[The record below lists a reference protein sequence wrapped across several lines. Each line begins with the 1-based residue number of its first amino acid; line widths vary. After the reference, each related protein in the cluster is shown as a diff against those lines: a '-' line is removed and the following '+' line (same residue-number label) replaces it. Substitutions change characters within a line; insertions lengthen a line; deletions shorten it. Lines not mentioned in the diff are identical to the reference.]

1 MDYFNLYNYKLLS
14 DSVESDH
21 NINESFDQTLSEQNK
36 KNNFMLD
43 RALFNQKE
51 LNRSNEKISSVQ
63 SIQSIQPVQSIKSET
78 SSKLIDR
85 LVEEMSVKINKSDNK
100 YQSLAKSSSQSFNKS
115 DNTLLNN
122 MPDIEY
128 LPQFKETFNNDLNN
142 DTILFINENFENEST
157 KNYFKHI
164 KPLDSILI
172 NPAIIVLKPIFSFFN
187 YKSYDTG
194 LISLSS
200 YAIALFCAYNNK
212 KNMVWFYLFIG
223 AIGQYID
230 KLVYNNKKVTIKS
243 VNKHSL
249 LYLNEQLNVLIK
261 VSGFIIIYIFLSFVN
276 ISNYEIN
283 QQGKQSVY
291 LLLFLSIIL
300 LLLVYHTK
308 KNYDHCVKES
318 IDKQKKLFNKRE
330 EIKRKNNR
338 DKIKK
343 TTKTLR
349 KETIGEKTIRENNIK
364 DNKKKLVLINKKLKQ
379 IENFSPFGKN
389 INNFIYFSLI
399 LFISV
404 IIYIIVSN
412 YNIKLFG
419 KNKRNNNLLNVFILN
434 EEED

>member
-14 DSVESDH
+14 DSIESDH

-51 LNRSNEKISSVQ
+51 LNRSNEKVSSIQ
-63 SIQSIQPVQSIKSET
+63 SIQSIQSNQPVQSIKSET

-85 LVEEMSVKINKSDNK
+85 LVEEMGVKINKSDNK
-100 YQSLAKSSSQSFNKS
+100 SN
-115 DNTLLNN
+115 NILLNN
-122 MPDIEY
+122 MPKIEC
-128 LPQFKETFNNDLNN
+128 LPQFKETFNNDFNN
-142 DTILFINENFENEST
+142 DTNLFLNENFENEST
-157 KNYFKHI
+157 KDHFKHI

-172 NPAIIVLKPIFSFFN
+172 NPIIIILKPIFRFFN

-200 YAIALFCAYNNK
+200 YAIALFCIYYNK
-212 KNMVWFYLFIG
+212 KNMIWFYLFIG
-223 AIGQYID
+223 AMCQYID
-230 KLVYNNKKVTIKS
+230 KLVYNNKKVTIKTI
-243 VNKHSL
+243 NKHSL
-249 LYLNEQLNVLIK
+249 LYLNEQLNILIK
-261 VSGFIIIYIFLSFVN
+261 ISGFIVIYIFLSFAD

-283 QQGKQSVY
+283 KQGKQSVY

-318 IDKQKKLFNKRE
+318 INKQKRLFNKRE
-330 EIKRKNNR
+330 EIKTKINK

-343 TTKTLR
+343 NTKTVR
-349 KETIGEKTIRENNIK
+349 EKTVREKTVK
-364 DNKKKLVLINKKLKQ
+364 DNKKKLELINKKLNQ
-379 IENFSPFGKN
+379 IENFSSVGKN
-389 INNFIYFSLI
+389 INNLIYFSLI

-404 IIYIIVSN
+404 IVYIIVSN

-434 EEED
+434 EEEEE